1 MNNIND
7 LLERYYNGE
16 TTLEEEKWIQE
27 YLARHPHE
35 TDAPDRLLFSGL
47 EALKEETAAPAS
59 PKSRRVIPWRYLAI
73 GGGAL
78 AAGLALLIGL
88 RQQPATPQ
96 PALAQT
102 IGATLLVNPG
112 VSGEVTD
119 EAEALEQAR
128 KALAF
133 VSSKLN
139 KGTAG
144 IGQLNHLEKS
154 IITVQ
159 NKEEL

>member
-1 MNNIND
+1 MNNIKD

-16 TTLEEEKWIQE
+16 TSLEEEQWIRN
-27 YLARHPHE
+27 YLARHPQE
-35 TDAPDRLLFSGL
+35 ADATDRLLFSGL
-47 EALKEETAAPAS
+47 EALKAEAPAAVQQ
-59 PKSRRVIPWRYLAI
+59 KTRRIPWRYLAI
-73 GGGAL
+73 GSSAL
-78 AAGLALLIGL
+78 AAGFALLIGL
-88 RQQPATPQ
+88 RQQSESPQ
-96 PALAQT
+96 PVIAQT
-102 IGATLLVNPG
+102 IGRTILVNPG
-112 VSGEVTD
+112 VSGEIND
-119 EAEALEQAR
+119 EALALEQAR

-154 IITVQ
+154 IITIQ